1 MRGVAPAAVK
11 TVQMYKGVIAF
22 IMLQIAALGIVG
34 YYPQLVNY
42 LPKRLQLTAD
52 TAPPPRNPKLS
63 HCVEEY
69 VSEQF
74 REKGD
79 EIRSA
84 IAATQSLD
92 FSMLPDKLGKSVTES
107 FEHAESSINFLAE
120 ANQSAVVV
128 ADNTAGFRPLHQQ
141 VRDIRITTTKLDT
154 EIEELETTLSRL
166 DDDSD
171 QKDKLT
177 AKIEALN
184 AEREAAVADTPENWE
199 QARADFTELQQAERS
214 LRTDF
219 RRSADKGYQP
229 IVQLQTTLAATADLK
244 SLGGE
249 FQVLRD
255 MIDNGDADATIEE
268 LAASAKRFGKVEGAS
283 EIRSQISKARKALR
297 AKKPDPEKAIN
308 ALAAAEEEFQ
318 SEIAW
323 REQAAGAI
331 GPQIA
336 DYENTISS
344 NIGIRQQSQ
353 LTKKQALGVAACDA
367 GHRDISLNF

>member
-1 MRGVAPAAVK
+1 
-11 TVQMYKGVIAF
+11 
-22 IMLQIAALGIVG
+22 
-34 YYPQLVNY
+34 
-42 LPKRLQLTAD
+42 
-52 TAPPPRNPKLS
+52 
-63 HCVEEY
+63 
-69 VSEQF
+69 
-74 REKGD
+74 
-79 EIRSA
+79 
-84 IAATQSLD
+84 
-92 FSMLPDKLGKSVTES
+92 MLPDKLGKSVTES

-154 EIEELETTLSRL
+154 EIEELETILSRL

-297 AKKPDPEKAIN
+297 AKSRI
-308 ALAAAEEEFQ
+308 L
-318 SEIAW
+318 
-323 REQAAGAI
+323 R
-331 GPQIA
+331 
-336 DYENTISS
+336 
-344 NIGIRQQSQ
+344 RQ
-353 LTKKQALGVAACDA
+353 
-367 GHRDISLNF
+367 